1 MTRDTELTL
10 IDMAKLRE
18 RFDDD
23 EELLEEIFRVFLA
36 EVPDRTRN
44 IRTALADGDLPRLS
58 GLAHSLKGVA
68 GTMFAEQLRQAAY
81 AVEMAAK
88 AGDTSGLAELAEV
101 LLEMLRKTSSE
112 LNIIV
117 CES

>member
-1 MTRDTELTL
+1 MTRETESVL
-10 IDMAKLRE
+10 IDMARLRE

-23 EELLEEIFRVFLA
+23 EELLEEIFRVFVA
-36 EVPDRTRN
+36 EVPDRTGN
-44 IRTALADGDLPRLS
+44 IRAALAEGDLPRLS

-88 AGDTSGLAELAEV
+88 AGDGGAVAPLVEV
-101 LLEMLRKTSSE
+101 LLEQLQQVAEE
-112 LNIIV
+112 L
-117 CES
+117 SALLA